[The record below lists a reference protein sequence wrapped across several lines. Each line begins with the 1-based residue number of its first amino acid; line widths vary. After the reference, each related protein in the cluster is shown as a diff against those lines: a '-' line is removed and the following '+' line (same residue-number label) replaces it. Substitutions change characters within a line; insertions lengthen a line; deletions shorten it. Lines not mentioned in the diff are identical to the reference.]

1 MALQLYQHSWQ
12 AEVGAL
18 DASDATGQ
26 SEQTAPILADIT
38 FQGAGIVPYP
48 SKVRYTHHHH
58 GCLNSTLTILLL

>member
-18 DASDATGQ
+18 DASDATGP

-38 FQGAGIVPYP
+38 FQGAGR
-48 SKVRYTHHHH
+48 SGWRAEAAGKLWTRSNH
-58 GCLNSTLTILLL
+58 